1 MKTASQK
8 FKSPAERDCVN
19 VLPVKKS
26 DFDSI
31 ELETT
36 RQKLAVHNPPFK
48 AYAFLFFEPSSGFHE
63 NYLNYRISINMKH
76 LGVLEKSLV
85 CETLK
90 IQLATSSPGDTPAN
104 TQRLRFGQFTV
115 FLFANTFFIGNQ
127 ISQ

>member
-31 ELETT
+31 ELET
-36 RQKLAVHNPPFK
+36 VDNPPFK

-104 TQRLRFGQFTV
+104 TQRLSFGQFTV
-115 FLFANTFFIGNQ
+115 FFRQHVFYRQSN
-127 ISQ
+127 